1 MCSIFEQSSN
11 KLYKTICKIFNI
23 KTQDI
28 GMKKKLFSKNK
39 GILFWITGLSGS
51 GKTTL
56 ANLIGKFVNK
66 KYGSTI
72 VISGDEL
79 RDIFNFTK
87 FDKKS
92 RLKYA
97 LAYSKFCKILTEN
110 QINVIFSTVSLFHQ
124 VRRWNNK
131 NIKNYLEIYIE
142 SDINELIKQKKK
154 IFYKIKPSNIV
165 GKNIVAELPKSP
177 DIIIRNNFQ
186 KSINKL
192 KEELISKIMRLM

>member
-1 MCSIFEQSSN
+1 MNSKVINC
-11 KLYKTICKIFNI
+11 I
-23 KTQDI
+23 KQHAEYLIPNTQDI
-28 GMKKKLFSKNK
+28 VMKKKKFIKNK

-56 ANLIGKFVNK
+56 ANEISRFVNK
-66 KYGSTI
+66 KYGSTL

-79 RDIFNFTK
+79 RNIFNFTK

-97 LAYSKFCKILTEN
+97 LTYSKICKTLTEN
-110 QINVIFSTVSLFHQ
+110 KINVIFSTVSLFHQ
-124 VRRWNNK
+124 VRNWNNK

-154 IFYKIKPSNIV
+154 KFYKVKHSNIV
-165 GKNIVAELPKSP
+165 GKNIVAELPKTP
-177 DIIIRNNFQ
+177 DIVIKNNFK

-192 KEELISKIMRLM
+192 KEELINKIV